1 MKNVNI
7 VCIKGNFPRLK
18 EKKKSFLYL
27 KRNINPSLE
36 NITKTKFNNSMYIDN
51 KSLIPNRNNS
61 NNEKAIRLTK
71 TKPVFHYFGQNDLLK
86 RSASD
91 FYITNLSSKIKRIKG
106 KTYIEKKNLSL
117 NSFKT
122 QIISNNN
129 SRQRLNYIPRIKK
142 EDKKDEED
150 SPKVRFL
157 GSLLKNK
164 KKKIYT
170 KKKKKIIIP
179 QEQRKDY
186 YEFIDRRRKLFFN
199 PRATSQYVHEKNSDY
214 LIFSIEKTKA
224 YKLLQSNF
232 NIKNQNQKEEI
243 LERRD
248 IVPDLAYKTQNLLK
262 QLRILFSEDFKFNYT
277 RFNEDF
283 YNNYENKVN
292 FLYDIYR
299 VPVFK
304 NNLVKI
310 ILNRGDNNNFGH
322 AEWKNINVINSTTWN
337 YLNRLKTKMQ
347 REKDE
352 HEQEQKELELKKKE
366 EELGYFKEKK
376 KKQKDKKIKNNDD
389 NEESEEEE
397 ENDNNKKIIK
407 EEENYKNIM
416 KNVEKEEQ
424 LKQEKYEDLYI
435 IEEYFLHSKN
445 CDNFKVSIAS
455 ERLRYLY
462 FNHHDYKKIFN

>member
-71 TKPVFHYFGQNDLLK
+71 TKPVFHYFGQNDVLK

-91 FYITNLSSKIKRIKG
+91 FYITNLSSKMKRIKG

-170 KKKKKIIIP
+170 KKKK
-179 QEQRKDY
+179 
-186 YEFIDRRRKLFFN
+186 
-199 PRATSQYVHEKNSDY
+199 
-214 LIFSIEKTKA
+214 
-224 YKLLQSNF
+224 
-232 NIKNQNQKEEI
+232 
-243 LERRD
+243 
-248 IVPDLAYKTQNLLK
+248 
-262 QLRILFSEDFKFNYT
+262 
-277 RFNEDF
+277 
-283 YNNYENKVN
+283 
-292 FLYDIYR
+292 
-299 VPVFK
+299 
-304 NNLVKI
+304 
-310 ILNRGDNNNFGH
+310 
-322 AEWKNINVINSTTWN
+322 
-337 YLNRLKTKMQ
+337 
-347 REKDE
+347 
-352 HEQEQKELELKKKE
+352 
-366 EELGYFKEKK
+366 
-376 KKQKDKKIKNNDD
+376 
-389 NEESEEEE
+389 
-397 ENDNNKKIIK
+397 
-407 EEENYKNIM
+407 
-416 KNVEKEEQ
+416 
-424 LKQEKYEDLYI
+424 
-435 IEEYFLHSKN
+435 
-445 CDNFKVSIAS
+445 
-455 ERLRYLY
+455 
-462 FNHHDYKKIFN
+462 